1 MIPANVEAR
10 YHDPPL
16 APLVRVAMCPAR
28 VSTARRSAEALKEAP
43 LYQPAPFR
51 EDRLEV
57 QHALIRAHPFGL
69 LVTNGPDGPEANPI
83 PFLLDA
89 GASPLGTL
97 RGHLA
102 RANGHWRSFDPEGQV
117 LVVFQGVDAYVTP
130 SWYETKRETGKVV
143 PTWNYAIVQ
152 AAAWPRAVHDQDWL
166 AAQVAALTASQE
178 AGRAEPWAVSDAPAP
193 FVASQLR
200 AIVGVE
206 VTITA
211 IDGKWKMSQNR
222 PPADRVGV
230 VRGLEAAGDPVALE
244 TAGLVRRYG
253 GLATTEE

>member
-1 MIPANVEAR
+1 MSLGIVPPAWYECGRRLAR
-10 YHDPPL
+10 
-16 APLVRVAMCPAR
+16 APQ
-28 VSTARRSAEALKEAP
+28 RRSLEGAP
-43 LYQPAPFR
+43 LYQPAMFR

-57 QHALIRAHPFGL
+57 QHALIRAHPLGL
-69 LVTNGPDGPEANPI
+69 LVTSGPDGPEANPI
-83 PFLLDA
+83 PFLVDA
-89 GASPLGTL
+89 AASPLGTL

-102 RANGHWRSFDPEGQV
+102 RANGQWRAFDPEGPV

-152 AAAWPRAVHDQDWL
+152 ARGRARAVQDQDWL

-206 VTITA
+206 VAITA
-211 IDGKWKMSQNR
+211 IEGKWKMSQNR

-230 VRGLEAAGDPVALE
+230 VRGLEATGDPAARE
-244 TAGLVRRYG
+244 AAALVRRYG
-253 GLATTEE
+253 GLAAREE